1 MKYLN
6 IPTKRFSILEKK
18 TDLDMCSDV
27 DRMDNFNNFS
37 KVNQKHEILSENNE
51 RDEKEVNIRDIIEKA
66 KSLDHSE
73 RLFSA
78 KQWLKFIKK

>member
-1 MKYLN
+1 MKYLS

-27 DRMDNFNNFS
+27 NRLDNFNDFS
-37 KVNQKHEILSENNE
+37 IANQKQEILSEKNE
-51 RDEKEVNIRDIIEKA
+51 RDEKEVNIRDIIEKV

-73 RLFSA
+73 RFFLQKHMNS
-78 KQWLKFIKK
+78 